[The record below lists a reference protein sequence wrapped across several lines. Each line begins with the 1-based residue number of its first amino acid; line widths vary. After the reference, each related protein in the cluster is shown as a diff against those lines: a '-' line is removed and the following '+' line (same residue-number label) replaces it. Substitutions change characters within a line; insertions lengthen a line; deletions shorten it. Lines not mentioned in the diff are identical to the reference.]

1 MFEIHLDSIDSTNTY
16 AKLHASTFIAD
27 DITCITADEQTGG
40 RGRFQNKWAS
50 PPGVNLYVTFYFR
63 LPASQPHFTALGLV
77 LAASM
82 VQTLLAEGLTPQIK
96 WPNDLQLNHKKFGG
110 VLCETSLQKDHF
122 EVFAGIGVNVNM
134 GPGDLHAIGQP
145 ATSLKLETGKS
156 WDRKKLLQKLQAQ
169 FVDNLEMFQQK
180 GFAPFHHFCESLLA
194 YKGEKV
200 RCFDGQKEW
209 TGICES
215 LSQDGRLN
223 VRLPDHSIHT
233 FASGEV
239 SLRVVD

>member
-1 MFEIHLDSIDSTNTY
+1 
-16 AKLHASTFIAD
+16 
-27 DITCITADEQTGG
+27 
-40 RGRFQNKWAS
+40 
-50 PPGVNLYVTFYFR
+50 
-63 LPASQPHFTALGLV
+63 
-77 LAASM
+77 
-82 VQTLLAEGLTPQIK
+82 
-96 WPNDLQLNHKKFGG
+96 
-110 VLCETSLQKDHF
+110 LQKDHF